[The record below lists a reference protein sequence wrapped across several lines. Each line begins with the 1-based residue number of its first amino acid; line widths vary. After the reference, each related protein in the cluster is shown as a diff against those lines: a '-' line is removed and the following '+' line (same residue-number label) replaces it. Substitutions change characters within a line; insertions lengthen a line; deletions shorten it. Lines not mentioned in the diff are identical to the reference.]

1 METKLELRHIAPYL
15 PYELEFKDPETVIP
29 GVMVAICAEMPG
41 LLFYEDKDTIEYF
54 DLSKIKPLLIPL
66 SELTKDD
73 FIIGM
78 GYRDG
83 EFVFIQY
90 LLKAIKQQLDDSSI
104 KLSDYQYL
112 VSNHFDVF
120 NLIPHGLALNKIDF
134 K

>member
-1 METKLELRHIAPYL
+1 MKLQLKHLAPYL
-15 PYELEFKDPETVIP
+15 SYDLEVVGQDDNGKTKKLTLIGIVSGIGSVIDEQESYHRELSE
-29 GVMVAICAEMPG
+29 
-41 LLFYEDKDTIEYF
+41 
-54 DLSKIKPLLIPL
+54 IKPLLIPL

-120 NLIPHGLALNKIDF
+120 NLIPHGLALNKMDF